1 MRKKTIAT
9 ITGLLVSMLL
19 ASTGCKKNPA
29 ESEPNSRNAS
39 RAKRPWEK
47 PPKVYPLEAYGDP
60 KIFDMPRLQFRW
72 CPHESEKN
80 GIWSIKVDGTDLRRV
95 LPNGLLYTNGHSISA
110 TPVRSPDNRYLIVS
124 MFSDGPILKELFDLK
139 TMTVKTIATGGF
151 KPNFQWTPD
160 SKRIIFVLDGWIKE
174 YNLETG
180 ELTGRK
186 MMRGKG
192 FYLTKDGKKFYAVTS
207 KGFDIYSFQG
217 KLLKSVE
224 FTEEIDRM
232 FHTVSL
238 DGKYFLYN
246 DYPKTYIVKTDDP
259 KEIIF
264 VDEDQWRYRF
274 AVFDP
279 GNEYFYYAPGTVEKV
294 NIQTKEKE
302 IVFNGD
308 SDYSAGD
315 LTLINY

>member
-1 MRKKTIAT
+1 MRKKSIVVVMSLLLP
-9 ITGLLVSMLL
+9 GLLGSESCKQNPVGSDGDNRSVSQ
-19 ASTGCKKNPA
+19 
-29 ESEPNSRNAS
+29 
-39 RAKRPWEK
+39 AKRPWEK
-47 PPKVYPLEAYGDP
+47 PPKVYPLEVYGDP
-60 KIFDMPRLQFRW
+60 KIFDMPRLQFVW
-72 CPHESEKN
+72 KSSEEEKW

-95 LPNGLLYTNGHSISA
+95 LPNGLLYTNGHSVSA

-139 TMTVKTIATGGF
+139 TKTVKTIATGGF

-160 SKRIIFVLDGWIKE
+160 GKRIIFVLDGWIKE

-180 ELTGRK
+180 KLTGRN

-207 KGFDIYSFQG
+207 KGFDVYSFQG

-224 FTEEIDRM
+224 FTKGISHLD
-232 FHTVSL
+232 HTVSL
-238 DGKYFLYN
+238 DGKFLLYYR
-246 DYPKTYIVKTDDP
+246 YPKTYIVNTNAP
-259 KEIIF
+259 KEPIF
-264 VDEDQWRYRF
+264 VDQDKWSYKNS
-274 AVFDP
+274 VFDP

-302 IVFNGD
+302 IVFDGD
-308 SDYSAGD
+308 SDYSAFD